1 MTPSASHE
9 TGRWGMTY
17 PLEGV
22 PLSAHQEVLQ
32 TAEDLGYTDAW
43 TAEVNANDAFT
54 PLGAFAAWT
63 KTTRLGCAIANIYT
77 RTPTLLAQSAS
88 SLADLAEGRFCPGIG
103 TSSPAIVENWN
114 GVPLEQPFRRMRQT
128 IAFVKQALSGDKTAM
143 SVGPYDVKGFRLGRA
158 PVSPPPIYVAALR
171 EKMLRLGAVEADGVI
186 TNYIS
191 PEDGRKVSQVANEAA
206 EAAGKQPPDIACRI
220 FVIATE
226 DRQVAQ
232 MIGRY
237 VVSAYLTTPFY
248 YAFHEWLGR
257 GEILSPMMNAWQ
269 AGDRQQALG
278 LVPEQVVDDIF
289 VFGSAEACRAKIKL
303 YGEMGITTPILNI
316 IPTERDPEA
325 QAEQSLD
332 WLRKLAPTWE
342 EKKCPT

>member
-1 MTPSASHE
+1 
-9 TGRWGMTY
+9 MTY

-22 PLSAHQEVLQ
+22 PLSAHKEVLQ
-32 TAEDLGYTDAW
+32 IAEDLGYTDAW

-54 PLGAFAAWT
+54 PLAIFAAWT

-77 RTPTLLAQSAS
+77 RTPTLLAQTAS
-88 SLADLAEGRFCPGIG
+88 SLADLAAERFCLGIG

-114 GVPLEQPFRRMRQT
+114 GVKLERPVARMRQT
-128 IAFVKQALSGDKTAM
+128 IAFVKQALSGEKTSA
-143 SVGPYDVKGFRLGRA
+143 SVGPYNVRGFRLARA
-158 PVSPPPIYVAALR
+158 PASPPPIYVAALR
-171 EKMLRLGAVEADGVI
+171 EKMLQLGAREAEGVI

-191 PEDGRKVSQVANEAA
+191 PEDARKVSQVANRAA
-206 EAAGKQPPDIACRI
+206 EGAGKRAPDIACRI

-226 DRQVAQ
+226 DRQVAH

-237 VVSAYLTTPFY
+237 AVSAYLTTPFY

-257 GEILSPMMNAWQ
+257 GEALAPMMNAWQ
-269 AGDRQQALG
+269 EGDRQQALG

-316 IPTERDPEA
+316 IPTERDPKA
-325 QAEQSLD
+325 QAEQSLA
-332 WLRKLAPTWE
+332 WLKDLAPR
-342 EKKCPT
+342 